1 MFSNVEDAIK
11 DFKKGKFVIVT
22 DDSDRENEGDLV
34 LAASKANAS
43 KVNFMIKE
51 GRGLLCAPVS
61 AKVAEKLGLYKMDKS
76 NNDPYKTNWLITV
89 DAKDKV
95 TTGISA
101 HDRAKT
107 LLTMA
112 SRKSSD
118 RDFTKPGHILPL
130 LAREG
135 GVLSRAGHTEAAIDL
150 CILAGLPE
158 VAAICEIMNEDG
170 TMARLPHLK
179 AFAKKH
185 SIKIIS
191 IESLISYRRRKEK
204 LIEFVS
210 QATLPTK
217 YGEFLLKVYREKLTG
232 LEHIALIKGHIKKD
246 KAVLM
251 RIHSECLTGDV
262 LGSLR
267 CDCGAQLNESLKAI
281 ADNGSGV
288 LLYMRQEGRGI
299 GLGNKIKAYNL
310 QDRGL
315 DTVEANEALGFK
327 PDLRDY
333 GAGAQIICD
342 LGIKKIK
349 LMTNNPKK
357 VVGLKGYG
365 IEIEEIVP
373 IRIEPNKF
381 NEKYMKTKKEKMG
394 HWI

>member
-1 MFSNVEDAIK
+1 MFSNIEDAIK
-11 DFKKGKFVIVT
+11 DFEKGKFLIVT

-34 LAASKANAS
+34 LAAAKANAS

-61 AKVAEKLGLYKMDKS
+61 SRICKKLGLYKMDKL

-101 HDRAKT
+101 HDRART
-107 LLTMA
+107 LLALA
-112 SRKSSD
+112 SKKSSAN
-118 RDFTKPGHILPL
+118 DFTRPGHILPL

-135 GVLSRAGHTEAAIDL
+135 GVLSRAGHTEAAVDL
-150 CILAGLPE
+150 CSLSRLPE
-158 VAAICEIMNEDG
+158 AAAICEIMNEDG
-170 TMARLPHLK
+170 TMARLPQLK

-191 IESLISYRRRKEK
+191 IERLIAYRRSKEK
-204 LIEFVS
+204 LIEFIS
-210 QATLPTK
+210 QANLPTK
-217 YGEFLLKVYREKLTG
+217 YGEFLLKIYREKLTG
-232 LEHIALIKGHIKKD
+232 LEHVALIKGPIKKNE
-246 KAVLM
+246 AVLM

-262 LGSLR
+262 LCSLR
-267 CDCGAQLNESLKAI
+267 CDCGPQLNESLRAI
-281 ADNGSGV
+281 AENGSGV

-310 QDRGL
+310 QDKGL
-315 DTVEANEALGFK
+315 DTVQANEALGFK

-333 GAGAQIICD
+333 GVGAQIICD

-365 IEIEEIVP
+365 IEIEKIVP
-373 IRIEPNKF
+373 IRIKPNKF